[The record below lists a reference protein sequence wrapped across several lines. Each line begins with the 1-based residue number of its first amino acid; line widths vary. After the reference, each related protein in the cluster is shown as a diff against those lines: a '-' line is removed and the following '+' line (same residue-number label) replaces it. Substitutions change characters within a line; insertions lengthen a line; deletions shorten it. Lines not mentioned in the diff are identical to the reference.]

1 MQLFGLKEDI
11 GLSLAPSQ
19 ALAFGVYGLSADD
32 GRLFEQPPVRALCQI
47 LKTQGVMSVSDG
59 AHDPCA
65 PSGHLPTRSV
75 GRNDQRTNLLKS
87 AFFASSPT
95 FSRT

>member
-47 LKTQGVMSVSDG
+47 LKTQGVI
-59 AHDPCA
+59 
-65 PSGHLPTRSV
+65 R
-75 GRNDQRTNLLKS
+75 R
-87 AFFASSPT
+87 
-95 FSRT
+95 

>member
-65 PSGHLPTRSV
+65 PEDGGTSTS
-75 GRNDQRTNLLKS
+75 RNPRRGGTE
-87 AFFASSPT
+87 SPVHRLI
-95 FSRT
+95 S